1 MRRRAMPEPV
11 RGGDDR
17 ELLRCLCV
25 VLAGVLAG
33 CAPVARDGT
42 ESAREA
48 TAPVPVVAPAASQ
61 SDSDDHDGIAGAD
74 DRCPNEPEVKN
85 SYEDADGCPDIL
97 SIVGRWGVPG
107 ETPFHVPF
115 GVVTGRTRYRVAPTE
130 RPATAAVVTAKA
142 PMAVIAGVADDG
154 HYVRVRDALSDG
166 RLPPR
171 GEIDIGAML
180 QRFAVPTSGAAD
192 ITAEVGPCPW
202 APARRLL
209 HVTVRALES
218 VKPRDLVLLVDVSD
232 SMRSAGRLT
241 EIIRGIEMARF
252 GPQDRVALV
261 TYASNGAVL
270 LGLTAAVR
278 RAELLTAVGRL
289 EQRTPGKSLGL
300 TEAYALLPAQD
311 EGRTRRVV
319 VISDGDY
326 QFGPYTDDKW
336 PQVVEPLIT
345 AQVGKGVEMAVVQV
359 GPAEDVWPSGCEM
372 AKLGGGTCALATSAV
387 DIADALIRV
396 GTPATEVARDVR
408 VRVRFDAVQVRS
420 YRPLHGDPLWL
431 AGSVEG
437 QSLRAG
443 EVWTGLFELTLAR
456 PRSGPLATVTAK
468 GEGLTLQGAA
478 QASAATSD
486 EFRTAAAV
494 AWLGLLLRD
503 PVPQAKKQY
512 EQLLALA
519 RGAEGGRRERQ
530 ELVTVIGEML
540 RRRDELEAQRAE
552 ITAFERAHPT
562 APLPASA
569 VPYARQIGLMLRIYK
584 DQPMRFVG
592 HAGRG
597 EARSRGELR
606 AISDARAWAVVKH
619 LVTVEGIPPELL
631 TVRSAG
637 DDAVD
642 DRDIRAVVWEVPQ

>member
-1 MRRRAMPEPV
+1 
-11 RGGDDR
+11 
-17 ELLRCLCV
+17 
-25 VLAGVLAG
+25 VLVGALAG
-33 CAPVARDGT
+33 CAPVAR
-42 ESAREA
+42 EAIVSAREA
-48 TAPVPVVAPAASQ
+48 TGPAPVVAPAASQ
-61 SDSDDHDGIAGAD
+61 SDGDDHDGIAGAD
-74 DRCPNEPEVKN
+74 DRCPDEPEVKN
-85 SYEDADGCPDIL
+85 GYEDADGCPDTL
-97 SIVGRWGVPG
+97 SLVGHWGVPG
-107 ETPFHVPF
+107 KVPSHVPF
-115 GVVTGRTRYRVAPTE
+115 GVVLGGTRDWVVATE
-130 RPATAAVVTAKA
+130 RPATAEVVTAKA

-171 GEIDIGAML
+171 GRIDIGAML
-180 QRFAVPTSGAAD
+180 QRFAVATSGVAD

-202 APARRLL
+202 APEGRLL
-209 HVTVRALES
+209 HVTVRAPEV

-232 SMRSAGRLT
+232 SMRSAGRLA

-270 LGLTAAVR
+270 LGLTAVQR
-278 RAELLTAVGRL
+278 RAEILAAVGRL

-311 EGRTRRVV
+311 EGHTRRVV

-326 QFGPYTDDKW
+326 HFGPYKDGKW
-336 PQVVEPLIT
+336 SQVVEPLIM
-345 AQVGKGVEMAVVQV
+345 AQAGKGVELAVVQV
-359 GPAEDVWPSGCEM
+359 GLAEDVWPSGCEM

-396 GTPATEVARDVR
+396 GAPGPEVARDVR
-408 VRVRFDAVQVRS
+408 VRFDALQVRS

-431 AGSVEG
+431 AGSARG

-443 EVWTGLFELTLAR
+443 EVWTGLFELTLSR

-468 GEGLTLQGAA
+468 GEALKLQGAA
-478 QASAATSD
+478 QTSPATSD

-503 PVPQAKKQY
+503 PAPQAKERY

-519 RGAEGGRRERQ
+519 RGAEGGRRERH

-540 RRRDELEAQRAE
+540 RWRDELEAQRAE
-552 ITAFERAHPT
+552 ITAFEQAHPT

-592 HAGRG
+592 QAGRG

-606 AISDARAWAVVKH
+606 ALSDARAWAVVKH
-619 LVTVEGIPPELL
+619 LVTVEGIPLQRL
-631 TVRSAG
+631 TVRGAG

-642 DRDIRAVVWEVPQ
+642 DRDIRAVWWELPQ